1 MGLISRVSSRT
12 YRNQTLP
19 QKFHAKINSLILQVF
34 SEMSQIYSKI
44 TVGLGLAGIFLY
56 GFYRKI
62 LNGDN
67 FSGSEMSSNQNM
79 HVMRRE
85 MLQQMQR
92 TQETV
97 VQLQRELEA
106 LRRQIRYNNESIQSF
121 SQLSIPAGVSPGRVS
136 PVMRDGVTVGVG
148 THDLGITQKSEKE
161 SEIEVGTEAIE
172 YPENPENP
180 ESPKIDPE

>member
-1 MGLISRVSSRT
+1 
-12 YRNQTLP
+12 
-19 QKFHAKINSLILQVF
+19 
-34 SEMSQIYSKI
+34 MSQIYSKI

-106 LRRQIRYNNESIQSF
+106 LRRQIRYRGV
-121 SQLSIPAGVSPGRVS
+121 LLKCDKDGHKIPEMARF
-136 PVMRDGVTVGVG
+136 D
-148 THDLGITQKSEKE
+148 
-161 SEIEVGTEAIE
+161 
-172 YPENPENP
+172 
-180 ESPKIDPE
+180 PKMI